1 MTNTSTAT
9 TRVGLDLGD
18 VYSSYCVMSPDGE
31 VTQEGRVR
39 TTSSAFSSLF
49 ASMPPSA
56 IILEVGT
63 HSPWVS
69 RLLNTLGHEALPLN
83 PYRIRLIAESTN
95 KTDRNDARTLAF
107 LAQFPREYLRPV
119 QHRPEQMQ
127 ADLAVLRA
135 RQALVSTRT
144 TLINEV
150 RGSVK
155 VLGGRVP
162 VCDARYFHRH
172 APAAIPEGLKPALLP
187 LIEQIAQLSHEI
199 LGMDRQI
206 IEIARSRYPETGAL
220 RQVQGVGPLISLA
233 FVLTL
238 ADPHRFKKSRQV
250 GPYLGLTP
258 RQRQSGAR
266 SPQLGISKA
275 GDSYLRQLLIQ
286 GAHYILGWRGPD
298 CELRRWGMSRLEQGG
313 KNAKKRTLVAVARKL
328 AVLLH
333 RLWLTGEVYEPL
345 RAEKGAAA

>member
-1 MTNTSTAT
+1 MTNTTTAT
-9 TRVGLDLGD
+9 LRIGLDLGD
-18 VYSSYCVMSPDGE
+18 TYSAYCAMTPDGE
-31 VTQEGRVR
+31 VVQEGRVR
-39 TTSSAFSSLF
+39 TTSPALSALFTSLSP
-49 ASMPPSA
+49 APVV
-56 IILEVGT
+56 LEVGP

-69 RLLNTLGHEALPLN
+69 RLLSSLGHEPLPLN

-95 KTDRNDARTLAF
+95 KTDRTDARTLAF

-119 QHRPEQMQ
+119 KHRPEQMQ
-127 ADLAVLRA
+127 ADLSVLRA
-135 RQALVSTRT
+135 RRVLVSVRT
-144 TLINEV
+144 ALINEV

-155 VLGGRVP
+155 ALGGRIP
-162 VCDARYFHRH
+162 ACDARYFHRH
-172 APAAIPEGLKPALLP
+172 AAASIPELLRPALLP
-187 LIEQIAQLSHEI
+187 LIEQIAGLSRQIAEMDHEI
-199 LGMDRQI
+199 M
-206 IEIARSRYPETGAL
+206 EIARARYPETGAL

-238 ADPHRFKKSRQV
+238 ADPHRFGKSRQV
-250 GPYLGLTP
+250 GAYLGLTP
-258 RQRQSGAR
+258 RHRQSGAR

-298 CELRRWGMSRLEQGG
+298 CDLRRWGLARLGQGG

-333 RLWLTGEVYEPL
+333 HLWVTGEAYEPL
-345 RAEKGAAA
+345 RAKGAVA